1 MKTTYLILITASLF
15 CLAAQAAA
23 QVRVEQLFTE
33 SLENPLGLDVATPR
47 FSWILTADDRNVMQQ
62 AYELR
67 VAEEEASLNRGKN
80 LLWES
85 GRVNSD
91 ASVLVPYEGEALSS
105 GKKYFWQVR
114 VWDQKGKSS
123 RWSEPASFQMALL
136 NPEDEFTAQWINADT
151 EGAEERASPY
161 FRKTFRLSNG
171 KKVRAATAYI
181 TSRGM
186 YEAQLNGRRIGDAYL
201 TPGWT
206 SYQHRLQYQT
216 YDVSDMLNTGENAVG
231 VVLGSGWYRGYIG
244 FRGQK
249 DFYGDDIALLF
260 QMDITYEDGS
270 TERIVSDGSWT
281 YSYGPI
287 LDSEIYDGERY
298 DARRELPGW
307 STVSFDDSQ
316 WQAVAEKDYG
326 KETLIA
332 TYNEPIRKQETFRPD
347 SLFTTPSGELVADFG
362 QNLVGW
368 VQLSVAGKAGDSV
381 VLYHAEVLDKEGN
394 FYTENL
400 RSAEQKNTYIL
411 KGEETET
418 FEPHF
423 TFQGFRYVKVVGF
436 PGELKPE
443 NLEAIALYSDMRPS
457 GSFSTS
463 NELLNQLQH
472 NIQWGQKGN
481 FLDIPTDCP
490 QRDERLGWT
499 GDAQVFCRTA
509 AYNMNVRN
517 FFSKWL
523 KDLAADQLD
532 NGAVPHVIPNVLG
545 KSAVSS
551 AGWADAA
558 TIIPW
563 SMYTLYGD
571 EQILE
576 DQYESMKAWVGYMER
591 QSEDY
596 LWNKGF
602 HFGDWLF
609 YSPDDDRDGKAAITD
624 KYLIAQSFF
633 AHSTQLLI
641 NTGRVLGETED
652 AAKYEELLDK
662 VIEAYRREY
671 LTPNGRLVSS
681 TQTAYVLA
689 LQFDLLPEKLRAQAA
704 ERLVENVQGYDHH
717 LTTGFLG
724 TPYLCHVLS
733 RFGYEDVAYRL
744 LMQDTYP
751 SWLYPV
757 KMGATTIWE
766 RWDGIKPD
774 STFQTPSMNSYNHY
788 AYGAIG
794 EWMYENIAGIKVSPE
809 APGYKHII
817 IKPVVGGDLT
827 EGSGELRTYYGLLAS
842 QWQMNESSFDHRVT
856 IPVNT
861 RADIYIPA
869 ENVSEV
875 TEGGKPLEQV
885 QALEVMK
892 NADGYL
898 HVRAGSGVYQFKV
911 QKSLSLREE

>member
-1 MKTTYLILITASLF
+1 MKTTCLLLTLLSFLICTIQAS
-15 CLAAQAAA
+15 AQINIE
-23 QVRVEQLFTE
+23 RLLTE
-33 SLENPLGLDVATPR
+33 SLENPIGLDVREPR
-47 FSWILTADDRNVMQQ
+47 FSWVLTSERRNTMQT
-62 AYELR
+62 AYEIR
-67 VAEEEASLNRGKN
+67 VAESERDLKRGRN
-80 LLWES
+80 LRWES
-85 GRVNSD
+85 GKVDSD
-91 ASVLVPYEGEALSS
+91 ASVFVPYQGAPLAS

-114 VWDQKGKSS
+114 AWDNHGKSTG
-123 RWSEPASFQMALL
+123 WSEPASFQMALL
-136 NPEDEFTAQWINADT
+136 NPEEEFTARWISSAEDDDS
-151 EGAEERASPY
+151 EERRSPY
-161 FRKTFRLSNG
+161 FRKDFSLPGG
-171 KKVRAATAYI
+171 KSIQSATAYV
-181 TSRGM
+181 TARGM
-186 YEAQLNGRRIGDAYL
+186 YEAHLNGQRIGDAYL

-206 SYQHRLQYQT
+206 SYQDRLQYQT
-216 YDVSDMLNTGENAVG
+216 YDVTDMLNAGENAVG
-231 VVLGSGWYRGYIG
+231 VALGSGWHRGYIG
-244 FRGQK
+244 FSDQK
-249 DFYGDDIALLF
+249 NMYGTDVALLF
-260 QMDITYEDGS
+260 QLDITYEDGS
-270 TERIVSDGSWT
+270 TESIVSDDSWKLA
-281 YSYGPI
+281 YGPVRN
-287 LDSEIYDGERY
+287 SEIYNGETY
-298 DARRELPGW
+298 DAREEMPGW
-307 STVSFDDSQ
+307 AAPGFDDQ
-316 WQAVAEKDYG
+316 PWQAATERDFG

-332 TYNEPIRKQETFRPD
+332 TYNEPIRKQEVFQPQD
-347 SLFTTPSGELVADFG
+347 IFTTPAGELVVDFG

-368 VQLSVAGKAGDSV
+368 VELSVEGEAGDAIT
-381 VLYHAEVLDKEGN
+381 LYHAEVLDKAGN

-400 RSAEQKNTYIL
+400 RAAKQKNTYIL
-411 KGEETET
+411 KGEGTET

-423 TFQGFRYVKVVGF
+423 TFQGFRYVKVEGF

-443 NLEAIALYSDMRPS
+443 NLKAIALYSDMKPT
-457 GSFSTS
+457 GSFATS

-499 GDAQVFCRTA
+499 GDAQVFFRTA
-509 AYNMNVRN
+509 AYNMDVHN
-517 FFSKWL
+517 FFTKWM
-523 KDLAADQLD
+523 KDLAADQRED
-532 NGAVPHVIPNVLG
+532 GAVPFVIPNVLG
-545 KSAVSS
+545 KSAAGS

-563 SMYTLYGD
+563 NMYLLYGD
-571 EQILE
+571 KRILE
-576 DQYESMKAWVGYMER
+576 EQYSSMQAWVEYMHN

-609 YSPDDDRDGKAAITD
+609 YSPDDDRDGRAAITD

-641 NTGRVLGETED
+641 NTARVLGKTD
-652 AAKYEELLDK
+652 DVARYEELLENVK
-662 VIEAYRREY
+662 AAYRREY
-671 LTPNGRLVSS
+671 MTPAGRLVSS

-689 LQFDLLPEKLRAQAA
+689 LNFDLLPENLRAQAA
-704 ERLVENVQGYDHH
+704 ERLVENVESYDYH

-744 LMQDTYP
+744 LMQETYP

-794 EWMYENIAGIKVSPE
+794 EWMYENVAGIQASE
-809 APGYKHII
+809 EGPGYKQIV

-827 EGSGELRTYYGLLAS
+827 EGSGELLTYYGRLAS
-842 QWQMNESSFDHRVT
+842 SWKSSESSFEQHV
-856 IPVNT
+856 ILPVNT

-869 ENVSEV
+869 QNIADV
-875 TEGGKPLEQV
+875 TEGGEPLDEV
-885 QALEVMK
+885 SDLEIVGL
-892 NADGYL
+892 DEGYL
-898 HVRAGSGVYQFKV
+898 HLRAGSGTYAFSVR
-911 QKSLSLREE
+911 KSISLR